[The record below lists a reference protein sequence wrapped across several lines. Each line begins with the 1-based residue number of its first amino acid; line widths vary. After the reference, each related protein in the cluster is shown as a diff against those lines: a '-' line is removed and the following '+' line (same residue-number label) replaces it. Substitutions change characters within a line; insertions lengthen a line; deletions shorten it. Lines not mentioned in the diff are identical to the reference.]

1 MKVSL
6 FSRIKAPSLCLLLAS
21 AICLTLA
28 PTTAWAQGGNQAGSS
43 VITKPP
49 VLLKEVQ
56 ADYTQEAIDARVE
69 GPVKLKLTIGA
80 DGKVVEAKPIEG
92 PGYGLDESAQ
102 AAAMQFEFEPAEVN
116 GQPSA
121 IILTFIIN
129 FELPI
134 LPSSFVGEV
143 LDQESGEG
151 MQGAEVIITYMGEGD
166 FPDGRPTVSAK
177 TDEQGKFSF
186 ENMPA
191 GPYKVK
197 LKLDEYRDYETSI
210 ETVSGEES
218 SATYK
223 VAVEAINYTGRV
235 REAGTRKIL
244 PGITIELTQITG
256 MPDGED
262 PIVRQEFTDADGRFA
277 FRGLPPGE
285 YNILMDAQG
294 YKSAT
299 FIEEVSA
306 GERLEGN
313 YFIEAEFYD
322 EYTIVTSARRERR
335 EVSRQTITLQESR
348 RVPGTGGDVVRV
360 VQNLPGVA
368 RAPFGAGQLIVRGS
382 NPQDSAVFLQ
392 GDEIPIVY
400 HFLAGPAVVNSEM
413 IESLDFY
420 PGNFSPRY
428 GRAIGGILDL
438 NTRQPRDDTYHG
450 FAKVDIQDASVLVE
464 GPITENLSF
473 ALSGRRSYVDKVL
486 EFAIPLVVGEEGL
499 GFQVAPYYYDYQGW
513 LTWKGLENN
522 AFELFA
528 YGSRDELRVLLD
540 EPVGDAS
547 FQITSLN
554 TEIMF
559 HRLQGR
565 WEWRPDGPLK
575 NELMA
580 TGGFINTGFN
590 AGDAF
595 GISNDQW
602 TANIRDDLEVKL
614 APKAT
619 LRAGLDM
626 QFIYSKFELDIPGFG
641 EGDPGGFPNPAA
653 DGLNDDGGF
662 AVSYPAYWAE
672 LELRPIEKL
681 QILPGVRMDYYS
693 NNTQTTV
700 SPRIASRYKI
710 NDKFSAKGGIG
721 LFDQPPDPGNT
732 FPGFGNPDL
741 VSEKA
746 IHYAL
751 GGEWR
756 PKQHLEFGVTGFYRD
771 AFDLVSNS
779 SEFTVD
785 EETGDVRFTL
795 FENEGQGRS
804 YGAEFLL
811 RHYPHKRFFGWI
823 AYTLSKSERL
833 NLETDEFEVFDFD
846 QTHILTGVAG
856 YNLPRNFD
864 ISVRF
869 RYVTGNPYTP
879 IVGSV
884 FNADEDSYS
893 SVNGPP
899 NSARN
904 AAFNQLDIRLDKS
917 FVFDRWKFGV
927 YLDVQNVY
935 NASNAEGVQYNYDFT
950 ESAPVNGI
958 PIFPN
963 LGLTAQF

>member
-6 FSRIKAPSLCLLLAS
+6 FRRMKAPSLCALLVS
-21 AICLTLA
+21 ALCLTIAA
-28 PTTAWAQGGNQAGSS
+28 PQAMAQGGSQAGSNT
-43 VITKPP
+43 ITKPP
-49 VLLKEVQ
+49 TLTKEVQ

-69 GPVKLKLTIGA
+69 GPVKLKLTIGV
-80 DGKVVEAKPIEG
+80 DGKVVEAKPIDG
-92 PGYGLDESAQ
+92 PGYGLNKSAQ
-102 AAAMQFEFEPAEVN
+102 AAAMQFEFSPAEVN

-121 IILTFIIN
+121 IILTFVIN
-129 FELPI
+129 FELPT
-134 LPSSFVGEV
+134 LPSSFVGEII
-143 LDQESGEG
+143 DQDSGAG
-151 MQGAEVIITYMGEGD
+151 MQGAQVTITYMGEGD
-166 FPDGRPTVSAK
+166 FPNGRPTVTAR
-177 TDEQGKFSF
+177 TDDEGKFSF
-186 ENMPA
+186 QDMPS
-191 GPYKVK
+191 GPYKVR
-197 LKLDEYRDYETSI
+197 LQLDEYRDYETSI
-210 ETVSGEES
+210 ETVNGEES

-223 VAVEAINYTGRV
+223 VAIEPVNYVGRV

-244 PGITIELTQITG
+244 PGITIELTQLTNIEEG
-256 MPDGED
+256 KQA
-262 PIVRQEFTDADGRFA
+262 IIRQEFTDAEGRFS
-277 FRGLPPGE
+277 FRGLPPGD

-299 FIEEVSA
+299 FVETITV
-306 GERLEGN
+306 GDRLQGD
-313 YFIEAEFYD
+313 YFVEAEFYD
-322 EYTIVTSARRERR
+322 EFTVVTSARRERR

-348 RVPGTGGDVVRV
+348 RIPGTGGDVVRV

-438 NTRQPRDDTYHG
+438 NTREPRDDTYHG
-450 FAKVDIQDASVLVE
+450 FAKVDIQDASVLIE

-473 ALSGRRSYVDKVL
+473 ALSGRRSYIDKVL
-486 EFAIPLVVGEEGL
+486 KVVIPDDAL

-528 YGSRDELRVLLD
+528 YGSRDELRLLLD
-540 EPVGDAS
+540 TPAGDAN
-547 FQITSLN
+547 FQITSIN
-554 TEIMF
+554 TEIEF

-565 WEWRPDGPLK
+565 WEWRPDGPIK
-575 NELMA
+575 NKLMV
-580 TGGFINTGFN
+580 TGGLIRTGFN

-595 GISNDQW
+595 GISNDLW
-602 TANIRDDLEVKL
+602 TANLRDDLEVKL
-614 APKAT
+614 TKKT
-619 LRAGLDM
+619 KLRAGLDM
-626 QFIYSKFELDIPGFG
+626 QFIYSKFEFNIPGFG
-641 EGDPGGFPNPAA
+641 EGDAGGFPNPAA

-672 LELRPIEKL
+672 LEIKPIEKL
-681 QILPGVRMDYYS
+681 MLLPGVRMDYYS

-700 SPRIASRYKI
+700 SPRISSRLQATKEL
-710 NDKFSAKGGIG
+710 AVKGGIG
-721 LFDQPPDPGNT
+721 LFDQPPDVNNT

-751 GGEWR
+751 GAEWR
-756 PKQHLEFGVTGFYRD
+756 PKQHLEFGITGFYRD
-771 AFDLVSNS
+771 AYDLVSNTQ
-779 SEFTVD
+779 EFTVD
-785 EETGDVRFTL
+785 EETGDVDFTL
-795 FENEGQGRS
+795 FLNEGKGRS
-804 YGAEFLL
+804 YGAEILL
-811 RHYPHKRFFGWI
+811 RHYPNKRFFGWV

-833 NLETDEFEVFDFD
+833 NLDTNEFVVFDFD

-856 YNLPRNFD
+856 YNLPKNFD
-864 ISVRF
+864 LSVRF

-879 IVGSV
+879 IAGSV
-884 FNADEDSYS
+884 FNADNDSYS
-893 SVNGPP
+893 AVNGDP

-904 AAFNQLDIRLDKS
+904 AAFNQLDIRIDKS
-917 FVFDRWKFGV
+917 FVYDLWRFGV

-935 NASNAEGVQYNYDFT
+935 NAKNAEGIQYNYDFT
-950 ESAPVNGI
+950 ESAPITGI

>member
-1 MKVSL
+1 MKIARSL
-6 FSRIKAPSLCLLLAS
+6 QKTSLLAS
-21 AICLTLA
+21 ILTSSVLTIAA
-28 PTTAWAQGGNQAGSS
+28 PAVSFAQGGNQAGSS

-56 ADYTQEAIDARVE
+56 ADYPQEAIDARAE
-69 GPVKLKLTIGA
+69 GPVQLKLTIGV
-80 DGKVVEAKPIEG
+80 DGKVVEAKPISG
-92 PGYGLDESAQ
+92 PGHGLEEAAQ
-102 AAAMQFEFEPAEVN
+102 KAAMQFEFEPAEVN

-121 IILTFIIN
+121 IILKFVIN

-143 LDQESGEG
+143 LDQDTGDG
-151 MQGAEVIITYMGEGD
+151 MPGAKITITYMGEGD
-166 FPDGRPTVSAK
+166 FEDGRPSVTAV
-177 TDEQGKFSF
+177 TDTDGKFSF
-186 ENMPA
+186 QEMPP
-191 GPYKVK
+191 GPYKVN
-197 LKLDEYRDYETSI
+197 LSLDAYRDYETSI
-210 ETVSGEES
+210 DTVSGEES

-223 VAVEAINYTGRV
+223 VAAKPVNYTGRI

-244 PGITIELTQITG
+244 PGITVEVTQISG
-256 MPDGED
+256 MKEGQEPV
-262 PIVRQEFTDADGRFA
+262 VRQEFTDAEGRFRL
-277 FRGLPPGE
+277 RGLPDGE
-285 YNILMDAQG
+285 YNVLLDAQG
-294 YKSAT
+294 YKSAIFVET
-299 FIEEVSA
+299 IKG
-306 GERLEGN
+306 GERLDGN
-313 YFIEAEFYD
+313 YFIEAEYYD
-322 EYTIVTSARRERR
+322 EYTVVTSATRERR

-392 GDEIPIVY
+392 GDEIPLVY
-400 HFLAGPAVVNSEM
+400 HFLAGPAIVNSEM

-450 FAKVDIQDASVLVE
+450 FAKVDVQDASMLVE

-486 EFAIPLVVGEEGL
+486 KVVIPEDRL

-513 LTWKGLENN
+513 LTWKGIEDH
-522 AFELFA
+522 AFELFV

-540 EPVGDAS
+540 EPQGDANL
-547 FQITSLN
+547 QITSLN
-554 TEIMF
+554 TETQF
-559 HRLQGR
+559 HRAQVR
-565 WEWRPDGPLK
+565 WDWTPNGPMK

-580 TGGFINTGFN
+580 TSGLIQAGFN
-590 AGDAF
+590 AGEAF
-595 GISNDQW
+595 GISNDLW
-602 TANIRDDLEVKL
+602 TANIRDDLSVDI
-614 APKAT
+614 APKAK
-619 LRAGLDM
+619 LRAGTDM
-626 QFIYSKFELDIPGFG
+626 QFIYSTYEFNIPGFG
-641 EGDPGGFPNPAA
+641 ESGEAGGFPNPAA

-662 AVSYPAYWAE
+662 AVSYPAFWTE
-672 LELRPIEKL
+672 LELTPLKGL
-681 QILPGVRMDYYS
+681 MLLPGVRTDYYS
-693 NNTQTTV
+693 NNTQTTI
-700 SPRIASRYKI
+700 SPRASARYKL
-710 NDKFSAKGGIG
+710 NDQVSFKGGVG

-746 IHYAL
+746 IHYAF
-751 GGEWR
+751 GSEWR
-756 PKQHLEFGVTGFYRD
+756 PKQHLEFNVTGFYRD
-771 AFDLVSNS
+771 AYDLVSNTS
-779 SEFTVD
+779 DFVVD
-785 EETGDVRFTL
+785 EETGDVRYTL
-795 FENEGQGRS
+795 FKNEGKGRS

-811 RHYPHKRFFGWI
+811 RHYPHKRFFGWL
-823 AYTLSKSERL
+823 AYTLSRSERL
-833 NLETDEFEVFDFD
+833 DLDTGEYAVFDYD

-856 YNLPRNFD
+856 YNLPYNFD
-864 ISVRF
+864 ISMRF

-884 FNADEDSYS
+884 FNADENSYS
-893 SVNGPP
+893 AVNGDP

-904 AAFNQLDIRLDKS
+904 KAFNQLDIRLDKS
-917 FVFDRWKFGV
+917 FVYDRWMFGV

-935 NASNAEGVQYNYDFT
+935 NASNAEGVQYNYDYT
-950 ESAPVNGI
+950 ESAPINGI

-963 LGLTAQF
+963 IGLTAKF